1 MADEAATMSSSR
13 IIKSDADS
21 HEISDFSFGDIA
33 RGIKPVQAP
42 KPVSGG
48 GFVPLGIFDLSEVG
62 AKCGIAPR
70 AEVSDLPEEPPGC
83 FVSDEELQRTQDEA
97 YQRGLQDGKSLAERG
112 LLHVFKSL
120 RTAAEDLQMLRE
132 KVLRDSE
139 DHLLAM
145 TMLIAKQVIL
155 REVQQDRQTVVRLI
169 HAAVSNLNAQDD
181 LVIRVNP
188 DDHALLLSGSDAQ
201 LRKEMAAVKFELK
214 PDPTVTIGGCLVET
228 RLGTVDAGL
237 EAQLEEI
244 YRSLLEEQTHRSSGT
259 DEE

>member
-13 IIKSDADS
+13 IIKSDAGS
-21 HEISDFSFGDIA
+21 YEISEFSFGDIA
-33 RGIKPVQAP
+33 RGIKPAQPP
-42 KPVSGG
+42 KPASGG
-48 GFVPLGIFDLSEVG
+48 GFVPLEIFDLSEVG

-70 AEVSDLPEEPPGC
+70 VEASDLPEEPPGS
-83 FVSDEELQRTQDEA
+83 FVSDEELQRIQDEA

-120 RTAAEDLQMLRE
+120 RTAVEDLQMLRE

-145 TMLIAKQVIL
+145 TMLIAKKVIL
-155 REVQQDRQTVVRLI
+155 REVQQDRRTVARLI
-169 HAAVSNLNAQDD
+169 HAAVSDLNAQDD
-181 LVIRVNP
+181 LIIRVNP
-188 DDHALLLSGSDAQ
+188 DDYALLLSGSGDL
-201 LRKEMAAVKFELK
+201 LRQEMAAVKFELK

-244 YRSLLEEQTHRSSGT
+244 YRSLLEEQTHRSSGA
-259 DEE
+259 DGE

>member
-1 MADEAATMSSSR
+1 MSSSR
-13 IIKSDADS
+13 IIKSYADN

-33 RGIKPVQAP
+33 RGIKPNQAAQP
-42 KPVSGG
+42 AAGG

-62 AKCGIAPR
+62 SKCGIAPR
-70 AEVSDLPEEPPGC
+70 VEVSDPEESPPGR

-97 YQRGLQDGKSLAERG
+97 YQRGLQDGKNLAERG

-120 RTAAEDLQMLRE
+120 RTAAEDLQMARE

-139 DHLLAM
+139 DHLLDM
-145 TMLIAKQVIL
+145 TMLIAKKVIV

-169 HAAVSNLNAQDD
+169 HAAVSSLNTRDD

-188 DDHALLLSGSDAQ
+188 DDHALLLSSSDGL
-201 LRKEMAAVKFELK
+201 LRQEMAGVKFELK
-214 PDPTVTIGGCLVET
+214 PDPTVTVGGCLVET

-237 EAQLEEI
+237 EAQLEEF
-244 YRSLLEEQTHRSSGT
+244 YRSLLEAQSSRVSGAG
-259 DEE
+259 EE